1 MSFLTKFFKK
11 ESNEN
16 EATAKVSVDEF
27 AMLIRVYYQSV
38 IAINL
43 GISNLNIL
51 QDLAMFKRVLKVP
64 THNNKIGI
72 AERSRVIKILTQ
84 DYGLTPSFFTEID
97 NSIKKNCRSQ
107 QQIQPYFYQFQG
119 FNTDLFSLMDK
130 LMQTKFPAAMLFNK
144 LLRSM
149 TEKTVHDIFTK
160 NDWKEKSIRNES
172 ANVRKY
178 SQTLGLSEAWV
189 TEYVYKILLLA
200 KKEGK
205 RKKEDK
211 K

>member
-16 EATAKVSVDEF
+16 EASAKVSVDEF

-84 DYGLTPSFFTEID
+84 DYGLTSSFFTEID

-107 QQIQPYFYQFQG
+107 QQIQPYFFQFQG

-130 LMQTKFPAAMLFNK
+130 LMQTKFRAAMLFNK

-160 NDWKEKSIRNES
+160 TDWKEKSIRNES
-172 ANVRKY
+172 ANIRKY

-189 TEYVYKILLLA
+189 TEYVYKILVLA

>member
-16 EATAKVSVDEF
+16 KATAKVSVDEF

-107 QQIQPYFYQFQG
+107 QQIQPYFFQFQG

-130 LMQTKFPAAMLFNK
+130 LMQTKFRAAMLFNK

-205 RKKEDK
+205 RKKDDK

>member
-107 QQIQPYFYQFQG
+107 QQIQPYFFQFQG

-130 LMQTKFPAAMLFNK
+130 LMQTKFRAAMLFNK

-205 RKKEDK
+205 RKKDDK

>member
-1 MSFLTKFFKK
+1 
-11 ESNEN
+11 
-16 EATAKVSVDEF
+16 
-27 AMLIRVYYQSV
+27 
-38 IAINL
+38 
-43 GISNLNIL
+43 
-51 QDLAMFKRVLKVP
+51 
-64 THNNKIGI
+64 
-72 AERSRVIKILTQ
+72 
-84 DYGLTPSFFTEID
+84 
-97 NSIKKNCRSQ
+97 
-107 QQIQPYFYQFQG
+107 
-119 FNTDLFSLMDK
+119 
-130 LMQTKFPAAMLFNK
+130 MQTKFRAAMLFNK

-205 RKKEDK
+205 RKKDDK

>member
-11 ESNEN
+11 ESNEK
-16 EATAKVSVDEF
+16 EETAKVSVDEF

-107 QQIQPYFYQFQG
+107 QQIQPYFFQFQG

-130 LMQTKFPAAMLFNK
+130 LMQTKFRAAMLFNK

-205 RKKEDK
+205 RKKDDK

>member
-16 EATAKVSVDEF
+16 EATTKVSVDEF

-130 LMQTKFPAAMLFNK
+130 LMQTKFRAAMLFNK